1 MPAPSAAVR
10 WSARSAAQRLAEL
23 GALRDGVAA
32 GEATDRLWFYLGN
45 AAYFSLTEDNNWPL
59 DKAEAW
65 LYESLRTALL

>member
-1 MPAPSAAVR
+1 
-10 WSARSAAQRLAEL
+10 
-23 GALRDGVAA
+23 LRDGVAA